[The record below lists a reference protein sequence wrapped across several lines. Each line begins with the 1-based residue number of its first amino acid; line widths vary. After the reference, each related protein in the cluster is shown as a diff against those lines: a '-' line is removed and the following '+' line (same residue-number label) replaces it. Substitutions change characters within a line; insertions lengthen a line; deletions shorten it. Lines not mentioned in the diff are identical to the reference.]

1 MNVPNTKLSSTMT
14 VVDAAGQWLNRLAP
28 LGDLAVRL
36 YVANVFWKSGLTK
49 LGSWD
54 TTVMLFTYEY
64 QVPLLGPE
72 LAALLATAVE
82 LVFPVLLVLGL
93 AGRFS
98 AFVLFVFN
106 AMAVISYPGLGE
118 AGVQQHYVW
127 GLLLLMPLLHGPGIL
142 SLDYALTRWLRRCR
156 PTTADGGS
164 NDHPEIHVK

>member
-1 MNVPNTKLSSTMT
+1 MKRLATGARWTSVIGES
-14 VVDAAGQWLNRLAP
+14 AQWLDRLVP

-49 LGSWD
+49 IGSWD

-72 LAALLATAVE
+72 VAAMLATFVE
-82 LVFPVLLVLGL
+82 LLFPMLLVLGL

-98 AFVLFVFN
+98 ALVLFVFN
-106 AMAVISYPGLGE
+106 ALAVISYPGLGE

-127 GLLLLMPLLHGPGIL
+127 GLLLLMPLLHGPGRL
-142 SLDYALTRWLRRCR
+142 SLDYALGRWLRHRSSVR
-156 PTTADGGS
+156 AAAG
-164 NDHPEIHVK
+164 H